1 MDHAGMTQERFAAL
15 WRRCLSAGAQSE
27 GADVYQEVLQCYS
40 QPHRCYHTPDHIG
53 HCLRMFDIARDEII
67 DADAVETA
75 LWFHDV
81 VYCPRAS
88 DNELKSAEF
97 FAARVG
103 RQVGAGFRRRVHDL
117 ILVTMHSRPPA
128 DRDQEFMLDIDLSSF
143 GLPWPEFVRDSSAV
157 RKEFAHLSD
166 REFYTNRIQFLD
178 TLLQRPALYSTD
190 LFRTRYEEAA
200 RRNIARHVDELRE
213 LGRS

>member
-1 MDHAGMTQERFAAL
+1 MDPAGMTKERFVAL
-15 WRRCLSAGAQSE
+15 WRRCLSAGAAGE
-27 GADVYQEVLQCYS
+27 GAEVYQEVLKCYS
-40 QPHRCYHTPDHIG
+40 EPHRCYHTPDHIG
-53 HCLRMFDIARDEII
+53 HCLRMFDLARDEMV

-88 DNELKSAEF
+88 DNELKSAAF

-103 RQVGAGFRRRVHDL
+103 PQVDAGFRRRVGDL
-117 ILVTMHSRPPA
+117 ILVTRHAGSPG
-128 DRDQEFMLDIDLSSF
+128 DRDQEFTLDIDLSSF
-143 GLPWPEFVRDSSAV
+143 GLPWPEFVRDSNAV

-166 REFYTNRIQFLD
+166 RQFYGNRLQFLGA
-178 TLLQRPALYSTD
+178 LLQRPALYSTEF
-190 LFRTRYEEAA
+190 FRTRYEEAA
-200 RRNIARHVDELRE
+200 RRNIARHVEELRE

>member
-1 MDHAGMTQERFAAL
+1 MDPAGMTKERFVAL
-15 WRRCLSAGAQSE
+15 WRRCLSAGAVGD
-27 GADVYQEVLQCYS
+27 GAAVYQEVLTCYLE
-40 QPHRCYHTPDHIG
+40 PHRFYHTPHHIG
-53 HCLRMFDIARDEII
+53 HCLRMFDLARDEMV

-81 VYCPRAS
+81 IYRPRAS

-103 RQVGAGFRRRVHDL
+103 RQVEAGFRRRVHDL
-117 ILVTMHSRPPA
+117 ILVTMHSRPPE

-143 GLPWPEFVRDSSAV
+143 GLPWPEFLRDSNAV

-166 REFYTNRIQFLD
+166 RQFYGNRLQFLG
-178 TLLQRPALYSTD
+178 TLLQRPALYSTE
-190 LFRTRYEEAA
+190 LFRSRCEEAA